1 MAGFS
6 NVPPASEFRKYTS
19 WGRTRQPKN
28 IAGAHGAE
36 ATASAT
42 APSTVNDG
50 YVTENQRF
58 LHVLLKDAAF
68 TNGVGI
74 VVWAY
79 SHAFGSWGKLTQKN
93 GSAATLKSTSTSA
106 VQKIFEITGVDRV
119 YFQQA
124 IVDTA
129 DDEFDSANDEIY
141 AACSTF

>member
-1 MAGFS
+1 MVSKA
-6 NVPPASEFRKYTS
+6 NTDYTRYSS

-28 IAGAHGAE
+28 IAGAHGTE

-58 LHVLLKDAAF
+58 LHVLLKDAAV

-93 GSAATLKSTSTSA
+93 GTAATLKSTSTSA

-124 IVDTA
+124 TVDGA
-129 DDEFDSANDEIY
+129 DDDFDSANDEIY